1 MDLNQNNFPAF
12 PSNLPSPRPI
22 RLLVPLTGCP
32 RAQQLSA
39 YLASLLLE
47 ALQTGDA
54 HLLDS
59 ALLHTDFLRLQQ
71 TDLDP
76 VSAERLD
83 LLEALAAVLRSRANT
98 AVHTRLLEH
107 LARPLLE
114 FQPPASG

>member
-1 MDLNQNNFPAF
+1 M
-12 PSNLPSPRPI
+12 
-22 RLLVPLTGCP
+22 PLTGCP

-59 ALLHTDFLRLQQ
+59 ALRKTDSLLLQQ
-71 TDLDP
+71 TALDP
-76 VSAERLD
+76 VSAERLE
-83 LLEALAAVLRSRANT
+83 LLEALSSVLRARANT

-107 LARPLLE
+107 LAQPLLQ
-114 FQPPASG
+114 FQPLSR